1 MSPPGEMG
9 CDPKSPQRPR
19 KKDVHT
25 MRGTVKWFNATKG
38 YGFIAPEGGSKDVF
52 VHITEVQKANL
63 QTLNE
68 GEIVEFDMAMGKN
81 GRESAANLR
90 QAAA

>member
-1 MSPPGEMG
+1 
-9 CDPKSPQRPR
+9 
-19 KKDVHT
+19 

-38 YGFIAPEGGSKDVF
+38 YGFIAPEGATKDIF

-63 QTLNE
+63 TGLKE
-68 GEIVEFDMAMGKN
+68 GDVIEFDLAMGKN

-90 QAAA
+90 MAA